1 VKAALLLLAAGEG
14 ERFGGQLPK
23 PLVPVDGIPMLRR
36 SLAPFLEVKAIGEI
50 VVAAPPRFLREVQTL
65 LEDVAAVRVVAGG
78 ATRQQSAQHALGA
91 LTADVDIIVVHD
103 AARPLVS
110 RNVIDT
116 VIAAAETHGAAVP
129 AVPVADTV
137 KRVREGFVE
146 ATLRREVLRTVQTPQ
161 AFRFHIYRE
170 AHERATAQGVV
181 ATDDAALVEYF
192 ELSQVAVVDGSP
204 RNIKIT
210 RPHDLALAEFYLRH
224 PQV

>member
-14 ERFGGQLPK
+14 ERFGGPLPK
-23 PLVPVDGIPMLRR
+23 PLVPVDGTPMLRR
-36 SLAPFLEVKAIGEI
+36 SLIPFLEVNAIGEI
-50 VVAAPPRFLREVQTL
+50 VVAAPARFLREVQTL
-65 LEDVAAVRVVAGG
+65 LEDTAPVRVVAGG
-78 ATRQQSAQHALGA
+78 ETRQQSAQHALDS
-91 LTADVDIIVVHD
+91 LTADVDIVVVHD

-110 RNVIDT
+110 RDLIDA
-116 VIAAAETHGAAVP
+116 VMAAAETHGAAVP
-129 AVPVADTV
+129 ALPVPDTV

-146 ATLRREVLRTVQTPQ
+146 ATLRREVLCAVQTPQ

-170 AHERATAQGVV
+170 AHKRATTQGLV

-210 RPHDLALAEFYLRH
+210 CPDDLDLAEFYLRH
-224 PQV
+224 P